1 MGCYGTGES
10 SWCNA
15 LHPLVLSYTKNPPP
29 LGCALLLINTQL
41 NARQHAF
48 TLCDQLKVPIPY
60 LRCCS
65 AWLSPLEIHFMRNTL
80 QKYTFVQ
87 VVMTCQHGCFHIPV
101 ASHRPTGGSSPTK
114 AISRGGLLCILVYT
128 NTNKNTNT
136 NTKTATSPQGDPR
149 QERPFQGGDSC
160 AGAFQAQKLL
170 YIVDC
175 RHYVETNTK
184 SLVLIRG

>member
-15 LHPLVLSYTKNPPP
+15 LHPLVLSYNKNPPP

-48 TLCDQLKVPIPY
+48 TLCDQLKVPSRY
-60 LRCCS
+60 MRCCS

-114 AISRGGLLCILVYT
+114 AISRGDSCVFLCTQIQIKLQIQIQIQRQPPPHRGILAKKGHFKGGILVLVHFNHRNCCT
-128 NTNKNTNT
+128 QQI
-136 NTKTATSPQGDPR
+136 ADIM
-149 QERPFQGGDSC
+149 
-160 AGAFQAQKLL
+160 QKQTLNHL
-170 YIVDC
+170 Y
-175 RHYVETNTK
+175 
-184 SLVLIRG
+184 